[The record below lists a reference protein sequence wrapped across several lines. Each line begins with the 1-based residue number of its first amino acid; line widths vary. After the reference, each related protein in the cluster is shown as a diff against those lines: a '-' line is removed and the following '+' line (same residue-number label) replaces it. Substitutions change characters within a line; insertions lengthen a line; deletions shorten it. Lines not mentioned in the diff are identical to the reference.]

1 MGLADVLMGTD
12 LTPEL
17 GRIRVPTL
25 LLAPGQSP
33 FVPLPVMEEMHAAI
47 PGSELRVFAGARH
60 GLPYSHGAACGRA
73 LRDFHDRRV
82 PSGA

>member
-1 MGLADVLMGTD
+1 MGTRAH
-12 LTPEL
+12 EL
-17 GRIRVPTL
+17 AELRVPTL

>member
-1 MGLADVLMGTD
+1 MLMGTD

-33 FVPLPVMEEMHAAI
+33 FVPLAIMEEMHAAI
-47 PGSELRVFAGARH
+47 AGSELRVFAEARH
-60 GLPYSHGAACGRA
+60 GLPCSHGAACGRA
-73 LRDFHDRRV
+73 LRDFHDRHA
-82 PSGA
+82 PAAA